1 MTSGNNASKQTFE
14 QHLKRLEDIAG
25 QLDRSDVPLDTALA
39 LFEEGIKRLRE
50 ASDTL
55 TMAEGRLKEL
65 VERADGTLAT
75 TDGRPLKQE
84 AGDADDD

>member
-1 MTSGNNASKQTFE
+1 MRHAELPYAELQVTTNYSFLRSGS
-14 QHLKRLEDIAG
+14 H
-25 QLDRSDVPLDTALA
+25 P
-39 LFEEGIKRLRE
+39 
-50 ASDTL
+50 
-55 TMAEGRLKEL
+55 KEL